1 MFERLTSVDDEYV
14 ALEAALSDPEV
25 LADQRMLRD
34 TSRRY
39 KQLGPLVECL
49 RRYRARSEDAEAA
62 RELLAGSPAPSAEE
76 REALREELAGAEAD
90 LEALEAELKLLL
102 LPTDPNDGKALIMEI
117 RGAEGGEE
125 ANLFARDLFEMY
137 QAYAER
143 SGWKVEVLAADPSD
157 RGGYSEVTMIVRG
170 DTAWG
175 HLKFEGGPHR
185 VQRVPVTESQ
195 GRIHTS
201 SATVLVMPEAEEV
214 DVDVDDKDLVI
225 DVFRASG
232 PGGQGVNT
240 TDSAVRITHVP
251 SGIVVSMQDERSQL
265 QNKARAM
272 VVLRARLLKRA
283 QEEHDA
289 ESSAQRKAQVGGG
302 GRSEK
307 IRTYNFKENRLT
319 DHRIGYTVY
328 RLQEVLAGDLDDLVG
343 ALAADERARQLEDE
357 RAGLSRGRRH
367 HHVARA
373 VARDGAGVGRAP
385 AGAVVVR
392 DGERRVRRGLHR
404 GARPAGHRAD
414 GRPPRCDG
422 GARIEPANRCSTCS
436 ATGRSATST

>member
-1 MFERLTSVDDEYV
+1 MFERLTSVDDEYTM
-14 ALEAALSDPEV
+14 LEAALSDPEV
-25 LADQRMLRD
+25 LADSRRLRD

-49 RRYRARSEDAEAA
+49 RRYRARTADAEAA
-62 RELLAGSPAPSAEE
+62 RELLAGTPAPSAEE
-76 REALREELAGAEAD
+76 REALRAELAEAD
-90 LEALEAELKLLL
+90 ADIERLEADLKILL
-102 LPTDPNDGKALIMEI
+102 LPTDPNDGKAVIMEI

-157 RGGYSEVTMIVRG
+157 LGGFANVTMVVRG
-170 DTAWG
+170 DTAWT

-214 DVDVDDKDLVI
+214 DVDIDDKDLQI

-240 TDSAVRITHVP
+240 TDSAVRITHLP
-251 SGIVVSMQDERSQL
+251 TGIVVSMQDERSQL

-272 VVLRARLLKRA
+272 VVLRARLLKQA
-283 QEEHDA
+283 QEDADA
-289 ESSAQRKAQVGGG
+289 ESSAARRAQVGGG

-328 RLQEVLAGDLDDLVG
+328 RLQEILAGDLDDLVA
-343 ALAADERARQLEDE
+343 ALLADERARQLEQ
-357 RAGLSRGRRH
+357 
-367 HHVARA
+367 
-373 VARDGAGVGRAP
+373 
-385 AGAVVVR
+385 
-392 DGERRVRRGLHR
+392 
-404 GARPAGHRAD
+404 
-414 GRPPRCDG
+414 
-422 GARIEPANRCSTCS
+422 S
-436 ATGRSATST
+436 AQV